1 MQLMLMVEGT
11 CNRRRPLAH
20 RFAHMF
26 LWLTEMKTYF
36 LSSSN
41 PRRTGINDKYGGVTV
56 LQKLVL
62 TSRFAPE
69 KVTLTPK

>member
-11 CNRRRPLAH
+11 CNRRRPLAP

-41 PRRTGINDKYGGVTV
+41 PRRIRIKDKYGGVHYCAAEST
-56 LQKLVL
+56 VL
-62 TSRFAPE
+62 TSPE
-69 KVTLTPK
+69 K